1 MFLNSANCRHDY
13 LHKITS
19 NLIKQYDIICI
30 EDLDNKQMKS
40 KDLRKDE
47 TRKSRTNLNRNLSDV
62 SFGMFKQLLTYKANW
77 NNKSIIKVDRFYP
90 SSKLCH
96 ICGYKKIDLT
106 LKDRSWTCPICNTT
120 HNRDYNASINILNE
134 GLRSLS
140 LGTSDYTGGANTL
153 SPTMISEPIFSYL
166 GELAMKSEATKSLV

>member
-1 MFLNSANCRHDY
+1 MH
-13 LHKITS
+13 
-19 NLIKQYDIICI
+19 
-30 EDLDNKQMKS
+30 
-40 KDLRKDE
+40 
-47 TRKSRTNLNRNLSDV
+47 
-62 SFGMFKQLLTYKANW
+62 KANF
-77 NNKSIIKVDRFYP
+77 NNKAVIKVNKYYP

-140 LGTSDYTGGANTL
+140 LGTNDYTDGVTYN
-153 SPTMISEPIFSYL
+153 SSMMVSEPI
-166 GELAMKSEATKSLV
+166 

>member
-1 MFLNSANCRHDY
+1 MR
-13 LHKITS
+13 
-19 NLIKQYDIICI
+19 
-30 EDLDNKQMKS
+30 S

-77 NNKSIIKVDRFYP
+77 NNKSIVSVDRYYP

-96 ICGYKKIDLT
+96 ICGYKKIDLS
-106 LKDRSWTCPICNTT
+106 LSDRTWLCPICNTT

-140 LGTSDYTGGANTL
+140 LGTGDYTDGATYN
-153 SPTMISEPIFSYL
+153 SSMMVSEPIFKYL
-166 GELAMKSEATKSLV
+166 DEVAMKSEAAKSLV